1 MTPHATRSTTTGIL
15 VLLTGLIGLA
25 ELQSEFRQATWL
37 AYLMLAVPAS
47 RLYSRQVFRFAVGG
61 WSLLIAAGLLPPLLA
76 GEATADLVNR
86 TIGLIGLWIIAYLLE
101 QDRTFGGLR
110 SEDEQPVLPI
120 RSLHQISP
128 GPFPSAEGVH
138 EQEPNSQPPQT
149 MLTLISPLQTEG
161 NIRILLAEDSLE
173 TQTLMRYFF
182 QQTPYDVEIV
192 SDGAQAVAA
201 FQSGR
206 FALIFIDL
214 QMPGTDGIT
223 ATRMIR
229 AWESAHERSPTPI
242 VALTASTVAE
252 AQEQSLTVGCTGFL
266 TKPVTKAQLFDTLRK
281 HCAPAPAPKTAPTQT
296 GESPDVTARIDD
308 EIQRRRPAFLDNRRK
323 DLSRMQEALAQ
334 QDYEAIRTM
343 GHRMKG
349 LAGSYGFTEIGMVGQ
364 RLEQAA
370 ASRDRAAIHHEI
382 DRLGAILAGVD
393 QAA

>member
-1 MTPHATRSTTTGIL
+1 MTPHTTRSTITGIL
-15 VLLTGLIGLA
+15 VLLTGLIGFA
-25 ELQSEFRQATWL
+25 ELQSEFKLATWL
-37 AYLMLAVPAS
+37 AYLMLAGPVF
-47 RLYSRQVFRFAVGG
+47 RQYSREVFRFAVGG
-61 WSLLIAAGLLPPLLA
+61 WSLLITAGFLPPLLA
-76 GEATADLVNR
+76 GEATTDLVNR
-86 TIGLIGLWIIAYLLE
+86 TIGLIGLWITAYLLE
-101 QDRTFGGLR
+101 QERTFDGLR
-110 SEDEQPVLPI
+110 SEDEQPVPPI

-128 GPFPSAEGVH
+128 IPSVEDAH
-138 EQEPNSQPPQT
+138 EQEPNSQPQT
-149 MLTLISPLQTEG
+149 MLTLTPPLHREP
-161 NIRILLAEDSLE
+161 NIRVLLAEDSLE

-201 FQSGR
+201 FQAGR
-206 FALIFIDL
+206 FALILIDL
-214 QMPGTDGIT
+214 QMPGIDGIT

-229 AWESAHERSPTPI
+229 DWESAHQRSPTPI

-252 AQEQSLTVGCTGFL
+252 AQEQSLAVGCTGFL

-281 HCAPAPAPKTAPTQT
+281 HCAPPQAPETAPTQT
-296 GESPDVTARIDD
+296 GESPNVTARIDD

-349 LAGSYGFTEIGMVGQ
+349 LAGSYGFPEIGMVGQ

-370 ASRDRAAIHHEI
+370 GSRDRAAIHHEI
-382 DRLGAILAGVD
+382 DRLGSILAGVD